1 VNVGRFKLVGD
12 DFPQKN
18 QNIVFT
24 PRIVESI
31 ISDEFHMVKVIEDV
45 AIQPME
51 WESSLPH

>member
-1 VNVGRFKLVGD
+1 MNVGRFKLVEE
-12 DFPQKN
+12 DFPQKI

-31 ISDEFHMVKVIEDV
+31 VNDEFHMVKVIKDV
-45 AIQPME
+45 AVQPME

>member
-1 VNVGRFKLVGD
+1 VNVGRFKLVGE
-12 DFPQKN
+12 DFPKKI

-24 PRIVESI
+24 SRIVESI
-31 ISDEFHMVKVIEDV
+31 VNDEFHMVKFIKDV

>member
-1 VNVGRFKLVGD
+1 MNVGRFKLVGE
-12 DFPQKN
+12 DFPKKI

-24 PRIVESI
+24 SRIVESI
-31 ISDEFHMVKVIEDV
+31 VNDEFHMVKLIKDV

>member
-1 VNVGRFKLVGD
+1 VNVGRFKLVGE
-12 DFPQKN
+12 DFPKKI

-31 ISDEFHMVKVIEDV
+31 INDEFHMVKVIEDV
-45 AIQPME
+45 AAQPLE